1 MRVGPAKAGT
11 PYEKGH
17 TRSQRLRI
25 ELDQK
30 HEQVDSEDKKGKGE
44 RARCAFDHCAF
55 DHVVTRQL
63 VLLIAAQR
71 GTSVT
76 QRIIGNQDAA

>member
-44 RARCAFDHCAF
+44 RARCAFDH
-55 DHVVTRQL
+55 VVTRQL